1 MDYELGRVLLLV
13 ALLIWIWSFYVWQRL
28 AIRQRPYPPE
38 PSRYPSVSVIRPI
51 KGKDTGIDDNLRV
64 AFRHGYAG
72 DIETLFVL
80 DDTSEPSLPLVEH
93 AIAEARRDD
102 PYVNARVLFSG
113 QPPANRTGK
122 LHAMIVGLEAAEHEL
137 VAFIDSDIR
146 QHQDDLNVLVATLLA
161 DESSGASFATVVST
175 AVPKTLGDV
184 GYALMVNGLYEPA
197 ALAAAHQLGGQLP
210 FIMGHI
216 MVLRR
221 EAIQAIG
228 GLESAEGQ
236 LVDDMYLG
244 RRLHH
249 LGYRNKISPKPA
261 AIIQQGMTLTEWIQ
275 ILIRWIAFSMSGL
288 PLLTCKLPHLLTGIA
303 FWIGVVMSLAAGLAG
318 HTALAVLAGLLP
330 ISVAATI
337 NDLHFRMSGSAMPLR
352 YWWGALALW
361 LAAPAIYL
369 RIWAKREVTWR
380 GRNYR
385 LDRRARLL

>member
-1 MDYELGRVLLLV
+1 
-13 ALLIWIWSFYVWQRL
+13 
-28 AIRQRPYPPE
+28 
-38 PSRYPSVSVIRPI
+38 
-51 KGKDTGIDDNLRV
+51 
-64 AFRHGYAG
+64 
-72 DIETLFVL
+72 
-80 DDTSEPSLPLVEH
+80 
-93 AIAEARRDD
+93 
-102 PYVNARVLFSG
+102 
-113 QPPANRTGK
+113 
-122 LHAMIVGLEAAEHEL
+122 
-137 VAFIDSDIR
+137 
-146 QHQDDLNVLVATLLA
+146 
-161 DESSGASFATVVST
+161 
-175 AVPKTLGDV
+175 
-184 GYALMVNGLYEPA
+184 
-197 ALAAAHQLGGQLP
+197 
-210 FIMGHI
+210 
-216 MVLRR
+216 
-221 EAIQAIG
+221 
-228 GLESAEGQ
+228 
-236 LVDDMYLG
+236 MYLG

-261 AIIQQGMTLTEWIQ
+261 AIIQQGMTVTEWIQ